1 MNSVKV
7 FLPLMLKARLSLSK
21 IFFLS
26 KLNLEIPWDKTEM
39 NPVQFNQDR
48 GQAPVVLQL
57 YPATPTV
64 SSLRNPRLRLK
75 YFPSRP
81 TTMSTNQMKTLNPT
95 QTISRTKTSCSL
107 EMKTR
112 RVQHSQNQDQLH
124 PSEGRLNLHLQGH
137 HQPHSQ
143 CSQRPDQV
151 DQNQHQPKR

>member
-7 FLPLMLKARLSLSK
+7 FLPLMLKARLSSSR

-26 KLNLEIPWDKTEM
+26 KPSLEIPWDKTEM
-39 NPVQFNQDR
+39 NPNQFNQDR

-57 YPATPTV
+57 CPATLIV

-81 TTMSTNQMKTLNPT
+81 TTMSTNQMKTLNQT
-95 QTISRTKTSCSL
+95 QTTSRTKISCSS

-112 RVQHSQNQDQLH
+112 RVQHSQNRDQLRLN
-124 PSEGRLNLHLQGH
+124 EGRLNLHLQGL
-137 HQPHSQ
+137 
-143 CSQRPDQV
+143 
-151 DQNQHQPKR
+151 